1 MTSVFLAGE
10 STVCGRQRSR
20 APMAGWGQ
28 PLPLFLQG
36 PEVINCARAGA
47 SSTSF
52 VQRGRLGW
60 ILEHIA
66 PGDLLLISFGL
77 NDMKPG
83 EDLFAAPFD
92 GFQSNLRHYVDEARD
107 RGAHPVLVTP
117 HERRVFDRFGNMRR
131 PLHLYPAAMREVAVR
146 LSVPLIDLNEWSV
159 AWWRQ
164 AGPEGTRAIFL
175 HLAPGEH
182 PNYPE
187 GVADNTHLRAA
198 GAIECAR
205 FVASE
210 MRARLLLPAACFR
223 NLETAFDPDQA
234 VEFPDDAAFA
244 YLTKTRTTGGRR

>member
-1 MTSVFLAGE
+1 
-10 STVCGRQRSR
+10 
-20 APMAGWGQ
+20 MAGWGQ
-28 PLPLFLQG
+28 ALPLFLHG
-36 PEVINCARAGA
+36 PAVINCARAGA

-60 ILEHIA
+60 ILEQIT

-83 EDLFAAPFD
+83 EDVFAAPFER
-92 GFQSNLRHYVDEARD
+92 FQANLRHYVNEARD

-164 AGPEGTRAIFL
+164 SKPGRHQGGIPPPGTGGAPQLPRGRGRQHPPAGQPARSSVPASSRTRC
-175 HLAPGEH
+175 GR
-182 PNYPE
+182 
-187 GVADNTHLRAA
+187 GS
-198 GAIECAR
+198 C
-205 FVASE
+205 S
-210 MRARLLLPAACFR
+210 PAACFR
-223 NLETAFDPDQA
+223 NVETALDPA
-234 VEFPDDAAFA
+234 RALEFPDDAAFA